1 MIVATFSSCFL
12 LLLRL
17 LLLLWCW
24 CSHLLMLLLLLQCHK
39 PTSKARNQ
47 QPDIFFESSCCC
59 CSCCSCCIAAASAAA
74 AALVVVMLVLA
85 SADAAAAPAVP
96 ETNLQGKKP
105 TASHFFRNPLETAKH
120 HRISCRKCRVVVV
133 AVVVVVAGGGKL
145 LSYSLARSPLRS
157 RGRRIPLV
165 VQWDIEPSCCS
176 CCCCC
181 SSSRSW
187 KRTLP
192 DRETQWPWRTERRQ
206 NRAQKLPNVPS
217 ETLEKQ

>member
-24 CSHLLMLLLLLQCHK
+24 CSHLLMLLLLLPCHK

-74 AALVVVMLVLA
+74 ALVVVMLVLA

-105 TASHFFRNPLETAKH
+105 TARHFFRNPLETAKH

-206 NRAQKLPNVPS
+206 NRAQK
-217 ETLEKQ
+217 TA